1 MRTLLLA
8 MITVLLTLGFCL
20 HAFAEPVRPFY
31 SRNLQPS
38 VQIFGLP
45 GAEDGMVTPAGR
57 SEVRLVSETASHF
70 SRSNLGTEQVFFDGE
85 TYRLTLSLRHG
96 LAENWELG
104 LDVPLVGH
112 HGGTFD
118 RFIEGWHDFF
128 GMGQGGRDRYE
139 RNQLLYYYQKD
150 GDTKLDYRESGHGLG
165 DISLLVARSLFDGGP
180 GNQRALALR
189 AGIKLPTGDSDRLRG
204 SGSTDAHLRLSVTDA
219 QSLQSLKMTL
229 FGSAGLLGMSRGEVL
244 ADQQR
249 NSVGFGTLGLG
260 WRPLHRLAF
269 KFQVDGHTAFFKNS
283 RLDEIGKAS
292 AQLMVGGSLYFGDN
306 WTFDLGVSEDIVVGT
321 APDVA
326 LFLSLSRRF

>member
-1 MRTLLLA
+1 MKTLMLA
-8 MITVLLTLGFCL
+8 MIALLLTLGSCL

-31 SRNLQPS
+31 TRNLQPS

-45 GAEDGMVTPAGR
+45 GAEDGMVTPTAT

-96 LAENWELG
+96 LAQGWEVG

-112 HGGTFD
+112 HGGSFD

-139 RNQLLYYYQKD
+139 RNQLLYVYQKD
-150 GDTKLDYRESGHGLG
+150 GETKLDLRESDNGLG
-165 DISLLVARSLFDGGP
+165 DLSLLVARSLFNGGP
-180 GNQRALALR
+180 RNQRAMALR
-189 AGIKLPTGDSDRLRG
+189 AGIKFPTGDSDSLRG
-204 SGSTDAHLRLSVTDA
+204 SGSTDMHLRAGFTDA
-219 QSLQSLKMTL
+219 QSLQTLKMTL
-229 FGSAGLLGMSRGEVL
+229 FGSAGLLWMSRGDVL

-260 WRPLHRLAF
+260 WRPLHRLSF
-269 KFQVDGHTAFFKNS
+269 KVQVDGHTAFFKRS

-292 AQLMVGGSLYFGDN
+292 AQLVVGGSLYFGDN

-321 APDVA
+321 VPDVA
-326 LFLSLSRRF
+326 LFLSLSRQF